1 MLTAARRTDK
11 HKPRYGTRDA
21 KPRNASREVC
31 ACGLRYPPG
40 QNNCLLCGQ
49 QRRRHSGQPYPAAE
63 IERYDWVNGQT
74 IGNAHAK
81 AVLLALVSHD
91 RPQSKL
97 GPGIVNPSVKRLMQ
111 ITELSDSTVR
121 RALGR
126 LQSDGWITSEK
137 RRRGGRQTSSRY
149 TIRQAEG
156 REVPVCH
163 SDSRTDYQSDRP

>member
-1 MLTAARRTDK
+1 M
-11 HKPRYGTRDA
+11 
-21 KPRNASREVC
+21 
-31 ACGLRYPPG
+31 
-40 QNNCLLCGQ
+40 
-49 QRRRHSGQPYPAAE
+49 
-63 IERYDWVNGQT
+63 NGQT

-126 LQSDGWITSEK
+126 LQLDGWNHFGKTK
-137 RRRGGRQTSSRY
+137 AGRSADFEQVHNPPS
-149 TIRQAEG
+149 
-156 REVPVCH
+156 
-163 SDSRTDYQSDRP
+163 